1 MVPTKKI
8 GLTYTGFDE
17 KHNIYVQWLMAG
29 EDIEIITLSAQEANL
44 QIVKDLD
51 GIVLSGGVDVQPKYY
66 NSDVID
72 YTNAPASFNEKR
84 DVFEKAVFEI
94 SQQNNIPLLAV
105 CRGLQLVNCLLGGTL
120 VQDIGAAN
128 LIHKVENKLDKAHGI
143 NITAGTLL
151 NEIMNVERTMT
162 NSAHHQAIN
171 KIGDGL
177 LINCMADDGIIE
189 GIEWA
194 DKKEK
199 AFFLGI
205 QWHPERM
212 YKFNLSHAP
221 SAKNIR
227 DRFIN
232 EVKKSTKK
240 TV

>member
-1 MVPTKKI
+1 MVPTIKI
-8 GLTYTGFDE
+8 GLTYTGFEE
-17 KHNIYVQWLMAG
+17 KHNNYVQWLMAG
-29 EDIEIITLSAQEANL
+29 ENIEIITLSAEEANL
-44 QIVKDLD
+44 DIVNDLN

-72 YTNAPASFNEKR
+72 YANAPVSFNKKR

-94 SQQNNIPLLAV
+94 SQQNSMPLLAV

-120 VQDIGAAN
+120 VQDIGEAN
-128 LIHKVENKLDKAHGI
+128 LIHRVENKADKAHGI

-151 NEIMNVERTMT
+151 NEIMSVERTMT

-177 LINCMADDGIIE
+177 LVSCRADDGIIE

-194 DKKEK
+194 DKIGK

-212 YKFNLSHAP
+212 YKFNLGDAP

-240 TV
+240 TS

>member
-1 MVPTKKI
+1 MVSTIKI
-8 GLTYTGFDE
+8 GLTYTGFKE
-17 KHNIYVQWLMAG
+17 KHNNYVQWLMAD
-29 EDIEIITLSAQEANL
+29 ENIEIITLSAEEANL
-44 QIVKDLD
+44 RIVKDLD

-72 YTNAPASFNEKR
+72 YTNAPVNFNEKR

-128 LIHKVENKLDKAHGI
+128 VIHRVENKLDKAHGI
-143 NITAGTLL
+143 NIIAGTLL
-151 NEIMNVERTMT
+151 NEIMSVERTMT

-177 LINCMADDGIIE
+177 LINCRADDGIIE

-194 DKKEK
+194 DKKGK

-212 YKFNLSHAP
+212 YKFNLNIAP
-221 SAKNIR
+221 SAKHIR

-232 EVKKSTKK
+232 EVKKSN
-240 TV
+240 